1 MSVKVKTIYL
11 SFICLLIL
19 SGGCVKTA
27 NMYHGNLI
35 SSVPVVTLQEG
46 GPYADRWE
54 TFDLVSRAANPI
66 L

>member
-46 GPYADRWE
+46 GPYGRPL
-54 TFDLVSRAANPI
+54 T
-66 L
+66 